1 MSSWKGKRI
10 YYLALS
16 TFFLLCL
23 LSRNINVKADGAE
36 NLKNANTAA
45 IEHVEE
51 YEIPAPA
58 PKGILQL
65 GQLFPTATEIYAPQ
79 KRDMLAWQDA
89 DNIAGVKQTLYEGMK
104 NRLERIDVSAY
115 QIPYENDE
123 FWDIFSQV
131 FYENGDLFHVYWS
144 GKASV
149 NDYYVLSVAIQYH
162 SHYTAEDQE
171 NFYAV
176 VDQILDSMPDGM
188 DQEQKALY
196 LHDYIVTHCQYDVP
210 TLKNNYDS
218 KLEKGKYNAYNVL
231 VEHSAVCQGYALAYA
246 YLCKRAGLEVYLV
259 TSDDNNHAWNLV
271 VIDGIYYFV
280 DCTWDDPVDVY
291 NEKYSSESYC
301 KHVNFLRS
309 RDGMV
314 STNHKGTNQDWTC
327 DSLGNVYGYAVSS
340 TKYDSYYWNDV
351 TTPIAVIDNTFA
363 YAHSGDSSN
372 VCLRV
377 KGQDETKI
385 ALNKRA
391 VWYVWGSTSSYWP
404 GFYGGFVA
412 VGDEFYFNTQDAIYK
427 MSTEGSMEQ
436 YYALSGEEKEI
447 GFIYGLLAEGNQ
459 LRYSIGT
466 DSMQNSFTI
475 KTLAVELPESPNI
488 SDDQLKFSGAALTL
502 EDNLAIRFNVNASVI
517 ASCGVTDPYV
527 VFEFNGKETTVSDY
541 INDGTGKYGFVLHNI
556 APQQM
561 NDVVT
566 ATIYGKKDGAVVH
579 GMTAT
584 YSVAQYCY
592 KKLNG
597 MTDAN
602 HGEIGTLLVD
612 LLNYGEAAQIK
623 MKYRT
628 DALVTANLT
637 NAQKGWATQT
647 DGTFTSCSNPAYET
661 IASPSVS
668 WKGAGLFLEETVAI
682 RYRFMA
688 DDYSGLTIKVTDES
702 GHTWTYDMNSP
713 EVKVAEGGG
722 YYLYFNGLNAAQMRE
737 KVFAVA
743 YRNSVAVSN
752 TVCYSVESY
761 VASKT
766 GSSDTE
772 MVALIKNMM
781 KYGDAAYAYVN

>member
-1 MSSWKGKRI
+1 MAATANVHAAAG
-10 YYLALS
+10 
-16 TFFLLCL
+16 
-23 LSRNINVKADGAE
+23 NINVTYHTKKEIVDFFDANPVHNLSAVYDITPSITSPYAAGKLKQEVLDDALTMLKRVRFVAGLSTDITLNDTYNEKAQAASMV
-36 NLKNANTAA
+36 NAANGTLS
-45 IEHVEE
+45 HSPSQ
-51 YEIPAPA
+51 PA
-58 PKGILQL
+58 GMDDSLYQL
-65 GQLFPTATEIYAPQ
+65 GASGAGSS
-79 KRDMLAWQDA
+79 
-89 DNIAGVKQTLYEGMK
+89 NIAMGYSTLASAVLDAWTGDSDSSNIDRVGHRRWVLNPGMK
-104 NRLERIDVSAY
+104 
-115 QIPYENDE
+115 
-123 FWDIFSQV
+123 QV
-131 FYENGDLFHVYWS
+131 GFGDTIGSYGSWS
-144 GKASV
+144 
-149 NDYYVLSVAIQYH
+149 NM
-162 SHYTAEDQE
+162 HYTAMYAFDNAFTRTGEVSVWPGQNTPVEYFPSETAWSYSTGSSE
-171 NFYAV
+171 NKNNIKV
-176 VDQILDSMPDGM
+176 
-188 DQEQKALY
+188 
-196 LHDYIVTHCQYDVP
+196 
-210 TLKNNYDS
+210 TLKNVTQNKTYEFSTASADGYFNVETSNYGLPGCVIFRPSDYAS
-218 KLEKGKYNAYNVL
+218 GLYKAGDAWQVTITGLSGGDVSYNVNFFSL
-231 VEHSAVCQGYALAYA
+231 AKPYQVSFLANGGSGTMAVSESLANQAA
-246 YLCKRAGLEVYLV
+246 YILPA
-259 TSDDNNHAWNLV
+259 
-271 VIDGIYYFV
+271 
-280 DCTWDDPVDVY
+280 CTFTAP
-291 NEKYSSESYC
+291 NEKTFDHWELNGEAYQPGDEIT
-301 KHVNFLRS
+301 VT
-309 RDGMV
+309 D
-314 STNHKGTNQDWTC
+314 DI
-327 DSLGNVYGYAVSS
+327 SL
-340 TKYDSYYWNDV
+340 K
-351 TTPIAVIDNTFA
+351 
-363 YAHSGDSSN
+363 
-372 VCLRV
+372 
-377 KGQDETKI
+377 
-385 ALNKRA
+385 A
-391 VWYVWGSTSSYWP
+391 VW
-404 GFYGGFVA
+404 
-412 VGDEFYFNTQDAIYK
+412 
-427 MSTEGSMEQ
+427 
-436 YYALSGEEKEI
+436 
-447 GFIYGLLAEGNQ
+447 
-459 LRYSIGT
+459 
-466 DSMQNSFTI
+466 
-475 KTLAVELPESPNI
+475 ESDIANA
-488 SDDQLKFSGAALTL
+488 LKFSGAALTL

-541 INDGTGKYGFVLHNI
+541 IDDGTGKFGFVLHNI

-566 ATIYGKKDGAVVH
+566 ATIYGKKDGVVVQ

-702 GHTWTYDMNSP
+702 GHTWTYDMSSP
-713 EVKVAEGGG
+713 EVKVAEEGG

-772 MVALIKNMM
+772 MVTLIKNMM
-781 KYGDAAYAYVN
+781 KYGDAAQAYVESR